1 MIYTHYYER
10 EMSVRSF
17 TMNMGHPWPLV
28 THVEHFCHSGGC
40 NCALCRVIELPLF
53 PSTVLWNVLRAEH
66 WNAEA
71 GEWLMCRLHDLGVM
85 SFTVWG
91 VGKWWGLVSRM
102 NETLSMTLKLHDQG
116 FDRDGTGF
124 KSPAAGIEPQ
134 TVVSAA
140 QTCNDSES
148 FM

>member
-91 VGKWWGLVSRM
+91 VGKWWGTKHYGWRWNYMIKGLIRMEQDLSLQLQGLNLRLLYQQHRHFTIQKVSC
-102 NETLSMTLKLHDQG
+102 KG
-116 FDRDGTGF
+116 W
-124 KSPAAGIEPQ
+124 
-134 TVVSAA
+134 
-140 QTCNDSES
+140 
-148 FM
+148 